1 MVGALTSLVAV
12 VIYVLL
18 HVLRRHFLLFLLA
31 VSCLVLSGIVAI
43 LSYIVFVCF
52 LVPLQ
57 VLREVA
63 KTAKGFEK
71 LEVLWCMNT
80 IKAHMLAVMA
90 SLATTLLLTVGLAIF
105 HTTFSGEPYARWAL
119 IVLTDLIDSVCNAFC
134 ALVVSGLF
142 LPGSPKTLVADRPS
156 TTSRR
161 ATTPA
166 DHRPLTPAE
175 DVSKSKVV
183 HPGSPKTL
191 VADRPSTTSRRAT
204 TPADHRPLT
213 PAEDVSKR
221 QGRSYH
227 EDLNQ
232 EDRRRWDEKVS
243 QLAERSMTVKQLLE
257 FCGSLGCED
266 IMHHYDIDR
275 STTNDVVRQAII
287 PRSTL
292 EDGSGGRCFADVV
305 NEKEGGMPQH
315 MVTHCWSNSFSHL
328 VAAIVASRKDKACYE
343 SYVHSLGTPELLHNL
358 GDKAS
363 ERYWICAFCVNQHSS
378 ICGGFSPEP
387 SHGTQEHSD
396 WDSARRDTVTNNI
409 YPLCKCGQPKY
420 FNDSLVECELNKFD
434 SVMKTLSLSPNIS
447 QVVATDLKFEVFER
461 AWCVAELVEA
471 DDLKIRQ
478 ELILYNRGC
487 LHTHCQ
493 RLTQLSVHSCKASR
507 KEDKEDIINKI
518 GDTVAFD
525 KHLQNLLFRST
536 GLLRTRT
543 NHMDQL
549 SAVARIL
556 EVQASPD

>member
-175 DVSKSKVV
+175 DVSK
-183 HPGSPKTL
+183 
-191 VADRPSTTSRRAT
+191 
-204 TPADHRPLT
+204 
-213 PAEDVSKR
+213 R

-305 NEKEGGMPQH
+305 NEKQGGMPQHMVNIAGPTPFRTWWLNEKQGGMPQH

-396 WDSARRDTVTNNI
+396 WDSARRDTVTNNV